1 MDRYQD
7 HISDSES
14 FETIFWIK
22 IPKFFDADADPGI
35 FLTLDPRSRIEK
47 FGSGIWDKSRI
58 RNTDCL
64 FIPEELS
71 QVHVV
76 WCLLETKTSAV
87 VEIHGELSWE
97 SLKYS

>member
-35 FLTLDPRSRIEK
+35 FLTLDPGWK
-47 FGSGIWDKSRI
+47 KCGSGMEKIQI
-58 RNTDCL
+58 RNKH
-64 FIPEELS
+64 P
-71 QVHVV
+71 
-76 WCLLETKTSAV
+76 
-87 VEIHGELSWE
+87 G
-97 SLKYS
+97 